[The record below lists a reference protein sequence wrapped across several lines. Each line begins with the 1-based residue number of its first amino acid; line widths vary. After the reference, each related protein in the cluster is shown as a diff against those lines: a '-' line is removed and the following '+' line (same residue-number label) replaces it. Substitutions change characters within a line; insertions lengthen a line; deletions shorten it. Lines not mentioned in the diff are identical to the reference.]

1 MDTRATVADRIE
13 KLCRERNI
21 TINALSY
28 IAGVSNSTI
37 KGIFYKRSKNPGVVT
52 IKKLC
57 DGFNITLGEFFST
70 AEFDALEQEVK

>member
-1 MDTRATVADRIE
+1 MDTRAAIASRIE
-13 KLCRERNI
+13 MLCKERGI

-28 IAGVSNSTI
+28 ISGVSNSTI

-57 DGFNITLGEFFST
+57 DGLDITLGEFFST
-70 AEFDALEQEVK
+70 AEFDNLEQEIK